1 MGLHIDIDRIQQE
14 NAGKTGY
21 RKGGLL
27 VNRGDI
33 LTKEEK
39 VALQRENKRI
49 YGLPREYYE
58 SLRLPESSN
67 IKIYN
72 VDRIV
77 RGRKKFTIPEK
88 LQHLAHIKTALMQR
102 LEVVRDGKIIANF
115 QNQTYA
121 DYQRL
126 RTPGCMT
133 AEQARREMEG
143 SYEGS
148 DVDEED
154 EMGRGE
160 VIHRHQNQTRYNPMN
175 SVLEVR
181 SSQRT
186 IESAD
191 EQPAKKPTPKR
202 LSSAKIAAIFKNKY
216 DTTEDPRRLPKH
228 KRGPH
233 SLRRKRVQAE
243 PEPVYSE
250 DEFRPEAL
258 PKADRKSKVIET
270 EKKLTRYQR
279 KMLEPADSQ
288 ESHESQASS
297 EKQPK
302 VEQQTVPKKRTTKQA
317 QKAKPQP
324 VKQLPVPQPQVKKF
338 VWVNP
343 YLIQINKA
351 DLLSSQELH
360 KLDASTKPAPTVD
373 KKVSQVSQAERS

>member
-1 MGLHIDIDRIQQE
+1 
-14 NAGKTGY
+14 
-21 RKGGLL
+21 
-27 VNRGDI
+27 
-33 LTKEEK
+33 
-39 VALQRENKRI
+39 
-49 YGLPREYYE
+49 
-58 SLRLPESSN
+58 
-67 IKIYN
+67 
-72 VDRIV
+72 
-77 RGRKKFTIPEK
+77 
-88 LQHLAHIKTALMQR
+88 
-102 LEVVRDGKIIANF
+102 
-115 QNQTYA
+115 
-121 DYQRL
+121 
-126 RTPGCMT
+126 MT

-302 VEQQTVPKKRTTKQA
+302 VEQQTVPKKRTTKQT

-373 KKVSQVSQAERS
+373 KKVSQVSQAERSEQHTEPKREARTINKGEQGVCPERSDSDEDEVDRRINDLRHKGTIVIEPYRPESLLSSVEVHPDDELT